1 MNTDNNICKIDVC
14 YDEFCNG
21 LWDYYRKGRRPIAE
35 ALRDQATFLQW
46 NVDLLRKLAEEV
58 ECFSEEDL
66 KLDVE
71 ELTIAGP
78 DNFIQRLIDKELAVP
93 FE

>member
-1 MNTDNNICKIDVC
+1 MKTDNNICKIDVC
-14 YDEFCNG
+14 YDEYCNG
-21 LWDYYRKGRRPIAE
+21 LWDYYRKGRRPISE
-35 ALRDQATFLQW
+35 ALRDQANFLQW

-58 ECFSEEDL
+58 ERFGEDDL

-78 DNFIQRLIDKELAVP
+78 NDLIQRLIDEKLAVP
-93 FE
+93 YD